1 MRYRQ
6 YEIVIVSLDPTIGTE
21 IKKTR
26 PCVVISPKEMNY
38 SNIIVAPM
46 TSKQKDYPTRIKVDE
61 GSYIV
66 LDQIRTISTKRVVKR
81 TGRVLDKETIQEIK
95 RILKIMLID

>member
-1 MRYRQ
+1 MRFRQ
-6 YEIVIVSLDPTIGTE
+6 YEIVIVSLDLTICTE

-26 PCVVISPKEMNY
+26 PCVVISPDEMNY

-81 TGRVLDKETIQEIK
+81 TGRVLDKEIIREIK